1 MSAQAYFILDEFLIN
16 GHVTETS
23 KAQVFKAVAE
33 QDLLEVCTH
42 IRACIIRFAVHLIE
56 LLYRCSINVSY
67 PSSKHLVIRLL

>member
-33 QDLLEVCTH
+33 QDLLEVRIL
-42 IRACIIRFAVHLIE
+42 IRAYIIRFD
-56 LLYRCSINVSY
+56 
-67 PSSKHLVIRLL
+67 